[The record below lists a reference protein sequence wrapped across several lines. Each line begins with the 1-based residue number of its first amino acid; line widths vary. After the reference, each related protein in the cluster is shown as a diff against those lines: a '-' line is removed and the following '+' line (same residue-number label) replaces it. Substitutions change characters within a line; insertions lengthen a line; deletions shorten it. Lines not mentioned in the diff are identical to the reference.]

1 MGETV
6 KPCLGLETEVS
17 VLMNFFH
24 YLIDGAFIFKEGDS
38 FRLVVQKYGKI
49 GSRTDFDTFG
59 EAQMALLEF
68 FGYKEEEILQCIAPV
83 WSDFS
88 HPQELTLNHS
98 LQTVFDQVLEV
109 ECC

>member
-6 KPCLGLETEVS
+6 RPCLGKEIEVS
-17 VLMNFFH
+17 VLRNFFH

-38 FRLVVQKYGKI
+38 FHLVVQKYGKI
-49 GSRTDFDTFG
+49 DSRTDFDTFG
-59 EAQMALLEF
+59 EAQMALLEL
-68 FGYKEEEILQCIAPV
+68 FGSKEEEILKYIAPV

-88 HPQELTLNHS
+88 HQRELTLDPS
-98 LQTVFDQVLEV
+98 LQHVFEHLLEV